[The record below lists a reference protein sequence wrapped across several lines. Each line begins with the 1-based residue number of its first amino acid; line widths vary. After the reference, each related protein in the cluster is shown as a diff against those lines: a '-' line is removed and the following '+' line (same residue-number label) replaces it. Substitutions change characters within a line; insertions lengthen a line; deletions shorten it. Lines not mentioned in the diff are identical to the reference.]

1 MCFPI
6 IILWNVRISLRKKL
20 ILSCTFGLVA
30 LTIAVTIVRGSVFGG
45 TYRKFNA
52 NEMTNLNPGWMWFWI
67 FVEFVTGKSPV
78 HHLDAHITHTSS
90 LPHRLHYLVPSSLR
104 PAGEPVL
111 RKPEAGTTTC
121 LAATADRLVFR
132 RKADEESLAHP
143 TRKDVS

>member
-78 HHLDAHITHTSS
+78 HHLDSHIAYTSS
-90 LPHRLHYLVPSSLR
+90 FPHRLHHLVPSSLR
-104 PAGEPVL
+104 PARATIL

-121 LAATADRLVFR
+121 LAATADRLVFW
-132 RKADEESLAHP
+132 RKADEKPFACP
-143 TRKDVS
+143 TRTDVS